1 MKPKQILHGVLAASL
16 AVIGTFGTGLP
27 QLETAIWKE
36 IIQSKM
42 VIL

>member
-27 QLETAIWKE
+27 VHAA
-36 IIQSKM
+36 
-42 VIL
+42 